1 MTVYGGKSKISHK
14 NIADGVTENDR
25 RHGGQK
31 KKHTYIYIN
40 KTIDKN

>member
-31 KKHTYIYIN
+31 KNTHIYILT
-40 KTIDKN
+40 KQ